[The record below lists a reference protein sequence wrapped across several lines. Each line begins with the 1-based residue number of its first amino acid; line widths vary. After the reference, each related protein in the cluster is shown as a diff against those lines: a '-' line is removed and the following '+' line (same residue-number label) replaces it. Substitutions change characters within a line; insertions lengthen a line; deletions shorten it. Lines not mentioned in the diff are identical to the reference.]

1 MRRGPTPL
9 DAGARSLLRY
19 ERMRALASLNGSGFD
34 PLEAAGLQASNV
46 GNGDNRS
53 GERRRAKVRCDPI
66 AIVRAVARYVRDRPR
81 AVPQLARPE

>member
-34 PLEAAGLQASNV
+34 PLEAVGLQASNV
-46 GNGDNRS
+46 GNGDYVD
-53 GERRRAKVRCDPI
+53 VRPHCPH
-66 AIVRAVARYVRDRPR
+66 ARC
-81 AVPQLARPE
+81 AA